1 MPKQYCSQS
10 FFSLRKFALILLLSF
25 CIFFKTRAQ
34 TYTMATT
41 GMQNTYT
48 GACPVATCSGTFY
61 DNGGSGGNYAPNVNA
76 IERTFTAST
85 PGQCL
90 RATFTSFSMNDTYFL
105 CFGPNSC
112 CDYLQIFNGPNAS
125 SPVLYNNC
133 TTSPGTVTSTT
144 GSLTFKFVSDGSVQ
158 LGGWAATLS
167 CVACAGGAP
176 STTPSDCA
184 NATRIYGPD
193 FFPNPSNGIG
203 NVAEACAGCSLGETY
218 AHWYKFTIKTGGS
231 LAFEIDPINNA
242 NDFDFA
248 LFGPGVTCGALGTPV
263 RCSNAAVAGTG
274 STGLGNAAID
284 ASEDVTGDQWVA
296 PLTVTAGQS
305 YYLLVD
311 AAFINNSGFNF
322 IVTGT
327 AILEEPLPLQL
338 TGFSGNKQ
346 AGVNYIQWKTAN
358 EVNTKTFEL
367 ERSTDGASFTKVVG
381 MQSAG
386 TGNNMYV
393 YNDPFVSASKVFY
406 RLKIIDLSG
415 SFTYSHVIWIDADVK
430 SGIKIYPV
438 PAKNVVNINIG
449 KNNLLNTRAMLYDV
463 AGKLL
468 NSFAIQNIQQQLDIS
483 GLSQGMYVLRF
494 EDGTAARFFVKK

>member
-1 MPKQYCSQS
+1 MTGNRFLRTLCKQKTS
-10 FFSLRKFALILLLSF
+10 FFALLVVLSLAFQ
-25 CIFFKTRAQ
+25 TNAQ
-34 TYTMATT
+34 TYTMPTN
-41 GMQNTYT
+41 GFQNTYT

-61 DNGGSGGNYAPNVNA
+61 DNGGAGGNYAANVNN
-76 IERTFTAST
+76 ISRTFTAST

-112 CDYLQIFNGPNAS
+112 CDYLTIYNGPDYS
-125 SPVLYNNC
+125 SPVLYSNC
-133 TTSPGTVTSTT
+133 TTSPGTVTSTS
-144 GSLTFKFVSDGSVQ
+144 GSLTFRFVSDGSVQ
-158 LGGWAATLS
+158 LAGWAATLS

-176 STTPSDCA
+176 ANTPSDCV

-203 NVAEACAGCSLGETY
+203 NVAEACADCSIGETY

-231 LAFEIDPINNA
+231 LAFEIDPIVNT

-263 RCSNAAVAGTG
+263 RCSNAAAAGTG
-274 STGLGNAAID
+274 STGLGNGALD
-284 ASEDVTGDQWVA
+284 ASEDLSGNQWVS
-296 PLTVTAGQS
+296 PLNVTAGQTF
-305 YYLLVD
+305 YLLVD
-311 AAFINNSGFNF
+311 AAQINNSGFNF

-327 AILEEPLPLQL
+327 AVIEEPLPLQL
-338 TGFSGNKQ
+338 TRFSGNRQ
-346 AGVNYIQWKTAN
+346 NNYNGLQWETAN
-358 EVNTKTFEL
+358 EINTKTFEL
-367 ERSTDGASFTKVVG
+367 ERSTDGASFTKVASL
-381 MQSAG
+381 QSAG

-393 YNDPFVSASKVFY
+393 YNDPFTSANKVFY

-415 SFTYSHVIWIDADVK
+415 AFTYSQIIWIDADAKTV
-430 SGIKIYPV
+430 IKIYPV
-438 PAKNVVNINIG
+438 PAKDVVNINIG
-449 KNNLLNTRAMLYDV
+449 KSNLLNTRALLYDV

-468 NSFAIQNIQQQLDIS
+468 KSFLIQNIQEQLDIS
-483 GLSQGMYVLRF
+483 SLSQGLYILKF